1 MSLGLVFPE
10 DISVWI
16 NGEEIGAVKGWSSV
30 SQRELYEVQAMEEQ
44 EPKALLPYGEH
55 HRVTLD
61 RLSSDAPG
69 ELRALSDFRITL
81 KEKGRNV
88 LFSGCEWQELEEE
101 MGLSGPAVI
110 RAVLTARS
118 REEEDA

>member
-61 RLSSDAPG
+61 RLSSAEPG
-69 ELRALSDFRITL
+69 ALRALSDFRITL

-88 LFSGCEWQELEEE
+88 LFSGCEWKEFEEE

-118 REEEDA
+118 REEGDA

>member
-61 RLSSDAPG
+61 RLSSAAPG

-88 LFSGCEWQELEEE
+88 LFSGCEWQKFEEE

-118 REEEDA
+118 REEEDV

>member
-44 EPKALLPYGEH
+44 EYRRYP
-55 HRVTLD
+55 RD
-61 RLSSDAPG
+61 
-69 ELRALSDFRITL
+69 
-81 KEKGRNV
+81 
-88 LFSGCEWQELEEE
+88 
-101 MGLSGPAVI
+101 LSGD
-110 RAVLTARS
+110 T
-118 REEEDA
+118 EEGA

>member
-16 NGEEIGAVKGWSSV
+16 NGEEIGAVKSWSSV

-118 REEEDA
+118 REEEDT

>member
-10 DISVWI
+10 DISVWV

-61 RLSSDAPG
+61 RLSSAAPG

-88 LFSGCEWQELEEE
+88 LFSGCEWQEFEEE

>member
-30 SQRELYEVQAMEEQ
+30 SQRELSEVQAMEEQ

-88 LFSGCEWQELEEE
+88 LFSGCEWQEFEEE

>member
-61 RLSSDAPG
+61 RLSSAAPG
-69 ELRALSDFRITL
+69 ALRALSDFRITL

-88 LFSGCEWQELEEE
+88 LFSGCEWQEFEEE

>member
-88 LFSGCEWQELEEE
+88 LFSGCEWKECEEE

-118 REEEDA
+118 REEGDA

>member
-44 EPKALLPYGEH
+44 EPKALLPYGER

-61 RLSSDAPG
+61 RLSSAAPG

>member
-69 ELRALSDFRITL
+69 KLRALSDFRITL

-88 LFSGCEWQELEEE
+88 LFSGCEWKEFEEE

>member
-1 MSLGLVFPE
+1 
-10 DISVWI
+10 
-16 NGEEIGAVKGWSSV
+16 
-30 SQRELYEVQAMEEQ
+30 MEEQ

-88 LFSGCEWQELEEE
+88 LFCGCEWKEFEEE

>member
-61 RLSSDAPG
+61 RLSSAAPG

-88 LFSGCEWQELEEE
+88 LFCGCEWQEFEEE

>member
-110 RAVLTARS
+110 RAVLSARS
-118 REEEDA
+118 REEEDT

>member
-69 ELRALSDFRITL
+69 KLRALSDFRITL

-88 LFSGCEWQELEEE
+88 LFSGCEWQEFEEE

>member
-30 SQRELYEVQAMEEQ
+30 SQRELYEEQ

-61 RLSSDAPG
+61 RLSSAAPG

-88 LFSGCEWQELEEE
+88 LFSGCEWQEFEEE

>member
-61 RLSSDAPG
+61 RLSSAVPG

-88 LFSGCEWQELEEE
+88 LFSGCEWQEFEEE

>member
-55 HRVTLD
+55 HRVTVD
-61 RLSSDAPG
+61 RLSSAAPG

-88 LFSGCEWQELEEE
+88 LFSGCEWQEFEEE

>member
-61 RLSSDAPG
+61 RLSSAAPG

-88 LFSGCEWQELEEE
+88 LFSGCEWQEFEEE

>member
-30 SQRELYEVQAMEEQ
+30 SQRELYEVQAME
-44 EPKALLPYGEH
+44 ALLPYGEH

-61 RLSSDAPG
+61 RLSSAAPG

-88 LFSGCEWQELEEE
+88 LFSGCEWQEFEEE

>member
-88 LFSGCEWQELEEE
+88 LFSGCEWQEFEEE

>member
-118 REEEDA
+118 REEEDT

>member
-61 RLSSDAPG
+61 RLSSAAPG

-88 LFSGCEWQELEEE
+88 LFSGCEWKEFEEE

>member
-16 NGEEIGAVKGWSSV
+16 NGEEIGAVKSWSSV

-88 LFSGCEWQELEEE
+88 LFSGCEWQEFEEE

>member
-61 RLSSDAPG
+61 RLSSAAPG

-88 LFSGCEWQELEEE
+88 LFSGCEWREFEEE

>member
-88 LFSGCEWQELEEE
+88 LFSGCEWKEFEEE

>member
-61 RLSSDAPG
+61 RLSSAVPG

>member
-69 ELRALSDFRITL
+69 ALRALSDFRITL

-88 LFSGCEWQELEEE
+88 LFSGCEWQEFEEE